1 MPPISRLPSTP
12 VRISPSLALVA
23 ALGVL
28 GAVAGLV
35 AGSLDRSGEARG
47 DRLGRD
53 WADLPRPA
61 ARAAA
66 AAGLDPVTLTGRLIA
81 SDKFGDA
88 EALAATLADRAGI
101 EDDARAAAAAAA
113 GAAER
118 PTFPPVVAAALVDD
132 RPTVYLAHPD
142 GRILG
147 WWQGQEP
154 VPGWHIL
161 HITLD
166 AIRVRYQ
173 QGEPET
179 RPVFRRAVPP
189 GARAAAP
196 TGQNAGNAPDNDG

>member
-1 MPPISRLPSTP
+1 M
-12 VRISPSLALVA
+12 LAL
-23 ALGVL
+23 L
-28 GAVAGLV
+28 GALAGLV
-35 AGSLDRSGEARG
+35 AGSLDRAGEAAGERMA
-47 DRLGRD
+47 RD

-61 ARAAA
+61 AEAAA

-88 EALAATLADRAGI
+88 EALAATLAERAGT
-101 EDDARAAAAAAA
+101 EDDDRAAAAAAA

-132 RPTVYLAHPD
+132 RPTVYLAHAD

-161 HITLD
+161 HISLD

-173 QGEPET
+173 QNAPET

-189 GARAAAP
+189 GARAATPAAP
-196 TGQNAGNAPDNDG
+196 TDQNAGNAPDTDG